1 MNKYQKISLMV
12 IIGLPVFFLILSVI
26 TNNWRFFFW
35 SLPPSFISG
44 MTGYFVAKN
53 SSKDINKNV

>member
-12 IIGLPVFFLILSVI
+12 MIGLPVFFLILSVI
-26 TNNWRFFFW
+26 TNNWGFFFL
-35 SLPPSFISG
+35 SLPPSFTSE

-53 SSKDINKNV
+53 SSKDMNKNV